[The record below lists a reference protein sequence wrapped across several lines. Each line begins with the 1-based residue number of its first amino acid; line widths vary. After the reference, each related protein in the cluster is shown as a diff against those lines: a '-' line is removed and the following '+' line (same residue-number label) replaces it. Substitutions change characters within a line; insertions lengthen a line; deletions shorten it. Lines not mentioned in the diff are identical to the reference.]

1 MTEVDKPDMAILIN
15 GKGRRIATLGECG
28 RTHVAD
34 ARILSLGGT
43 NKREVRMTEEEILT
57 TTQRRKVTIVE
68 DVAVRQEEA
77 LSVVYE

>member
-1 MTEVDKPDMAILIN
+1 MAILIN
-15 GKGRRIATLGECG
+15 GKGRRIATLGESG

-34 ARILSLGGT
+34 ARFLTLGGT

-57 TTQRRKVTIVE
+57 TTRRRKMTIVE
-68 DVAVRQEEA
+68 DVAVRQKEA